1 MTQREYEEQRYLI
14 LAGVDEAFKSLQV
27 LATDLKN
34 AEDTGKNSVTLV
46 KMKDAITDINRLY
59 GEYEELS
66 HEEITEEPVETGFE
80 FEDNFNCNNY
90 ADGFLK

>member
-27 LATDLKN
+27 LAADLKN

-66 HEEITEEPVETGFE
+66 HEEITEEPEGVGYE
-80 FEDNFNCNNY
+80 FEDNYNF
-90 ADGFLK
+90 DGGYLK

>member
-27 LATDLKN
+27 LAADLKN
-34 AEDTGKNSVTLV
+34 AEDTGKNSLTLV

-59 GEYEELS
+59 GEYEDLS
-66 HEEITEEPVETGFE
+66 HDEITEEPAETGYE
-80 FEDNFNCNNY
+80 FEDDFNY
-90 ADGFLK
+90 SGGFLK

>member
-1 MTQREYEEQRYLI
+1 MTQREYEEQSYLI

-27 LATDLKN
+27 LAADLKN

-59 GEYEELS
+59 GEYEELN
-66 HEEITEEPVETGFE
+66 HEEITEEPAETGYE
-80 FEDNFNCNNY
+80 FEDDFNY
-90 ADGFLK
+90 SGGFLK

>member
-59 GEYEELS
+59 GEYEELN
-66 HEEITEEPVETGFE
+66 HEEITEEPAETGYE
-80 FEDNFNCNNY
+80 FEDDFNY
-90 ADGFLK
+90 SGGFLK

>member
-27 LATDLKN
+27 LAADLMN

-59 GEYEELS
+59 GEYEELN
-66 HEEITEEPVETGFE
+66 HEEITEEPAETGYE
-80 FEDNFNCNNY
+80 FEDDFNY
-90 ADGFLK
+90 SGGFLK

>member
-27 LATDLKN
+27 LAADLKN

-59 GEYEELS
+59 GEYEDLS
-66 HEEITEEPVETGFE
+66 HEEITEEPEDVGYE
-80 FEDNFNCNNY
+80 FEDNYNF
-90 ADGFLK
+90 DGGYLK

>member
-27 LATDLKN
+27 LAADLKN

-59 GEYEELS
+59 GEYEDLS
-66 HEEITEEPVETGFE
+66 HEEITEEPQEAGNE
-80 FEDNFNCNNY
+80 F
-90 ADGFLK
+90 DGGYFK